1 MFGLRNL
8 KPIAATPGVDS
19 DDVLTKATDP
29 GLYVNSVTEG
39 WGVGNNCNKTEV
51 FAAAACAN
59 LAKYKPP
66 GEQMSG
72 SEHHPAIAI
81 VDDDQDMSATL
92 SELLAAGGFSPVE
105 CSSITDFLALGDPP
119 PIDLALIDLRLRGES
134 GLELAIHIRERY
146 PLPIVML
153 TGVGDEIDK
162 IIGLETGADDYI
174 TKPFNPREL
183 VARIRAVL
191 RRSGSGT
198 ARFSAPSDLTIK
210 FGDKQVDLKQ
220 RQLMD
225 HSGGEIPLTNG
236 EYRLLE
242 YFLKNPDR
250 VITRPELLQ
259 ELGADMERYVDR
271 TIDVLILRLRR
282 KIEAVPSKPVH
293 LQTRRSQGYVFQLN
307 SP

>member
-1 MFGLRNL
+1 
-8 KPIAATPGVDS
+8 
-19 DDVLTKATDP
+19 
-29 GLYVNSVTEG
+29 
-39 WGVGNNCNKTEV
+39 
-51 FAAAACAN
+51 
-59 LAKYKPP
+59 
-66 GEQMSG
+66 MSG
-72 SEHHPAIAI
+72 SEHRPAIAI
-81 VDDDQDMSATL
+81 VDDDQDMSETL
-92 SELLAAGGFSPVE
+92 SVLLSEGGFSPVV
-105 CSSITDFLALGDPP
+105 CSRIADFLALGDPP

-162 IIGLETGADDYI
+162 IIGLETGADDYV

-191 RRSGSGT
+191 RRSGTGPGRVT
-198 ARFSAPSDLTIK
+198 AASDISIK
-210 FGDKQVDLKQ
+210 FGDKHVDLKQ
-220 RQLMD
+220 RQLID
-225 HSGGEIPLTNG
+225 HNGDEIPLTNG

-259 ELGADMERYVDR
+259 ELGTDMERYVDR

-307 SP
+307 GQ